1 MMVIIFMVFSLTFR
15 KYLMLWMITW
25 FLKKLQH
32 YRIRE
37 VSDKWFVSYLTSG
50 NQFMSI
56 NGFNSAL
63 DVNIC
68 EMPQGSYQIMNW
80 FQFI

>member
-1 MMVIIFMVFSLTFR
+1 MVIIFMVFSLTFR

-50 NQFMSI
+50 NQFM
-56 NGFNSAL
+56 
-63 DVNIC
+63 
-68 EMPQGSYQIMNW
+68 
-80 FQFI
+80 